1 MGEQTAHGGDLA
13 HLDGVAVE
21 AGQDAMQAGEAAAV
35 DEIAP
40 PLEVALVRLA
50 GHLATEPFQVALD
63 PRPPLLEA
71 PVRLR
76 SWLSG
81 NTGATR
87 SPEVA
92 NIDQPQ
98 PIANCGSDLH
108 VQ

>member
-1 MGEQTAHGGDLA
+1 MGDLA

-21 AGQDAMQAGEAAAV
+21 AVRMRRRPGR
-35 DEIAP
+35 P
-40 PLEVALVRLA
+40 PRSTRSRHPLEVALVRLA
-50 GHLATEPFQVALD
+50 GHLAAEPFQVAVD

-71 PVRLR
+71 PLRLR

-92 NIDQPQ
+92 DIDQPQ
-98 PIANCGSDLH
+98 PTANCGSDLH